1 MAIKTVEKIID
12 GEVYKINT
20 LNTSNS
26 VKFLA
31 RFTKLFGTSI
41 PVMFSGGDSVPND
54 VETLEALKIVEHNQ
68 RINIL
73 IAAGSGSEDDLKKL
87 SPEQELFLAKKA
99 ENDAKV
105 LSENITKAVRNLV
118 ESMDKED
125 VGSFVKELYLAS
137 SVARGTSTQLL
148 DYENGISDVG
158 ELIQIIIFIIQTN
171 FGSVFRLGGIA
182 V

>member
-1 MAIKTVEKIID
+1 MAIKTVEKTIN
-12 GEVYKINT
+12 GETYKINT

-31 RFTKLFGTSI
+31 KFTRLFGTSI
-41 PVMFSGGDSVPND
+41 PVMFAGGDSVPAD
-54 VETLEALKIVEHNQ
+54 VETLEALKVADQI
-68 RINIL
+68 R
-73 IAAGSGSEDDLKKL
+73 SGIEGKVLT
-87 SPEQELFLAKKA
+87 PEQELLLAKKS
-99 ENDAKV
+99 EKDSQV

-125 VGSFVKELYLAS
+125 VSIFVKELFQAS
-137 SVARGTSTQLL
+137 SVVRGTSTQLL
-148 DYENGISDVG
+148 DYENGVEDVG
-158 ELIQIIIFIIQTN
+158 ELLQIMLFIVSTN